1 MVVKGIENLIIVDT
15 PDVLMVCDKSR
26 EQEVKQMV
34 TDINIKFDEKYT

>member
-1 MVVKGIENLIIVDT
+1 
-15 PDVLMVCDKSR
+15 MVCDKSR